1 MFVKNTQPIHIAIS
15 LSTHNEEVSDLTSR
29 QNFKPK
35 PLSRG
40 YLELRAIEE
49 DVLLSIPLES
59 SVLATGGS
67 AIYSKKAMKRLK
79 AETFVV
85 YLKTPL
91 ELIKSRV
98 GDFIHRGIAASENAT
113 IESLAAERIN
123 LYEKYADLE
132 LCTSEKTPSTISEE
146 IVEKLFSQNRL
157 NGPVPFFVSMFN

>member
-1 MFVKNTQPIHIAIS
+1 MPASGKSTVGVLLAKSLKCQFVD
-15 LSTHNEEVSDLTSR
+15 SDLEIQRRESALLREILTSR
-29 QNFKPK
+29 GF
-35 PLSRG
+35 
-40 YLELRAIEE
+40 LELRAIEE
-49 DVLLSIPLES
+49 EVLLSIPLES

-98 GDFIHRGIAASENAT
+98 GDFIRRGIAAPENAT
-113 IESLAAERIN
+113 IESLAAERVN

-146 IVEKLFSQNRL
+146 IVEKLFS
-157 NGPVPFFVSMFN
+157 